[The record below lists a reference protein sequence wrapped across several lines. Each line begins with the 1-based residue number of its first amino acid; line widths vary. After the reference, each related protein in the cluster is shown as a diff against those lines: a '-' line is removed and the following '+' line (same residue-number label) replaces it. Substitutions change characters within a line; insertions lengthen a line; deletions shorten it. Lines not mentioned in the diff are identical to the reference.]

1 MAMLIYVLKSAL
13 LLALFYF
20 LWRFLLRSQACH
32 SANRSILL
40 AIVLLS
46 FILPIVTIRIN
57 KGSIV
62 DISDSSIYQLVN
74 VEQVS
79 PEQSAV
85 AVAGREN
92 PRTIFV
98 AVLSAIY
105 LAGFL
110 TNLIWS
116 ALSIQHLRRIRRKS
130 EIEFMKDGTPLVITP
145 EARIPFSWMKWIF
158 VSEADWQD
166 MDEAILL
173 HEKAHIRLHHSYD
186 ILLMGLSTA
195 LQWFNPVVWLLR
207 RDLMRVHEYQAD
219 EQVLQ
224 SGVDARQY
232 QHLLLNR
239 VVDKTRPKL
248 VNGFSQSAL
257 GSRIEMMQRP
267 TAARGTLLRV
277 LAFIPL
283 ILACMLLSAR
293 TMDKSSAKFERE
305 YLANTLPSVTGA
317 QAGSGE
323 IQLVGY
329 TTVVYHGQ
337 DSVMAA
343 QIWSEHKQEI
353 DKLGS
358 VYTRPGMARTYSPL
372 SNAIIEVDGVR
383 YIADNNGIVRGI
395 SHRDVKRAILLGRD
409 AGEKSILNEF
419 DKPKLPAAI
428 HKKYNAVIFNLSHIN

>member
-1 MAMLIYVLKSAL
+1 MTMLIYVLKSAL
-13 LLALFYF
+13 LLVLFFF
-20 LWRFLLRSQACH
+20 LWCFLLRSQACH
-32 SANRSILL
+32 SANRSFLL

-46 FILPIVTIRIN
+46 FILPIVPIQIN
-57 KGSIV
+57 KGSIA
-62 DISDSSIYQLVN
+62 DISDSSIYQFVN
-74 VEQVS
+74 AEHGS
-79 PEQSAV
+79 REQSAV

-110 TNLIWS
+110 TSLIRS
-116 ALSIQHLRRIRRKS
+116 ALSILHLRRIRRKS

-166 MDEAILL
+166 MDESILL

-186 ILLMGLSTA
+186 ILLMGLATA

-224 SGVDARQY
+224 SGVDAWHY

-239 VVDKTRPKL
+239 VVDKTGSKL

-267 TAARGTLLRV
+267 TAARGVLLRT

-293 TMDKSSAKFERE
+293 TVDKSSSKFERE

-343 QIWSEHKQEI
+343 KIWSEHKQEI
-353 DKLGS
+353 DKLGGI
-358 VYTRPGMARTYSPL
+358 YTRPGMARTYSPL
-372 SNAIIEVDGVR
+372 ANAIIEVDGIR
-383 YIADNNGIVRGI
+383 YIADKNGIVRGL
-395 SHRDVKRAILLGRD
+395 SHRDIKRPILIGRD
-409 AGEKSILNEF
+409 VGEKSFLIEF

-428 HKKYNAVIFNLSHIN
+428 HNKYNTLIFDLGHIK

>member
-1 MAMLIYVLKSAL
+1 MTMLIYVLKSAL

-46 FILPIVTIRIN
+46 FILPIVTIQIN
-57 KGSIV
+57 KGSIA
-62 DISDSSIYQLVN
+62 DISDSSIYQFVN
-74 VEQVS
+74 ADHGS
-79 PEQSAV
+79 SEQSAV

-92 PRTIFV
+92 PCATFV

-110 TNLIWS
+110 TSLIWS
-116 ALSIQHLRRIRRKS
+116 ALSILHLRRIRRKS
-130 EIEFMKDGTPLVITP
+130 DIEFMKDGTPLVITP

-186 ILLMGLSTA
+186 ILLMGLATA

-239 VVDKTRPKL
+239 VVYKTSPKL

-293 TMDKSSAKFERE
+293 TVDKSSAKFERE

-409 AGEKSILNEF
+409 AGEKSVLTEF

-428 HKKYNAVIFNLSHIN
+428 HNKYNTLIFDLGHIK